1 MRLNRFIA
9 LAGVSSRRGADD
21 IIKSGRVTVNGKTVD
36 QPGMDIDP
44 AVDKVTVGHKRIE
57 AEHFVYLLLNKPP
70 ETVTT
75 LSDENGRPTVRDLI
89 DLPERIFP
97 VGRLDFKTSGVLLMT
112 NDGALTQLLT
122 HPSHGV
128 HKVYEVVVHRKMLD
142 EHVAQLR
149 RGVRLEDGRTRPCRI
164 EFIRTQGAKAVY
176 HFTVREGR
184 NRLVRRL
191 VEHFDY
197 HVRRL
202 TRIEFAG
209 LTAGGL
215 KVGQWRLMTKLEIKK
230 LRERI
235 KNAGK

>member
-1 MRLNRFIA
+1 
-9 LAGVSSRRGADD
+9 
-21 IIKSGRVTVNGKTVD
+21 
-36 QPGMDIDP
+36 MDIDP
-44 AVDKVTVGHKRIE
+44 ATDKIAIGRKRIE
-57 AEHFVYLLLNKPP
+57 AEHFIYLLLNKPT

-75 LSDENGRPTVRDLI
+75 LSDEKGRPTVRDLI

-122 HPSHGV
+122 HPRHGV
-128 HKVYEVVVHRKMLD
+128 RKVYEVVVHRKMLE
-142 EHVAQLR
+142 EHVQQLR
-149 RGVRLEDGRTRPCRI
+149 RGVKLEDGRTRPCRI
-164 EFIRTQGAKAVY
+164 EFIRNQGAKAVY

-202 TRIEFAG
+202 ARIEFAG
-209 LTAGGL
+209 LTVTGL
-215 KVGQWRLMTKLEIKK
+215 KSGQWRLMTGLEIKK

-235 KNAGK
+235 KPSGKRV